1 MGRIGAGSGEKLV
14 EAMLR
19 VIDRMRWNLQTR
31 AVETRGADCDQQA
44 GGRLPARGQIA
55 ESLANQVSAWKHLE
69 ILHPRNHTA
78 EQAGGRPLLFR
89 WQPGYLSSSQHRGWS
104 VIVQGVVDRF
114 LAGVKGQALREGT
127 RYARQARVGEFAG
140 SPESVSSLVRGQTGD
155 YDVALWTEDGR
166 LQHRCTCPSWR
177 DPCKHEVAAALAL
190 RQTLTSEPRK
200 PLADRPATRRAA
212 GPPPPGR
219 PLPQARLLPQARP
232 APPAL
237 SQPQARPPDQAPD
250 QARLQA
256 LEERRSTARR
266 EKLLVHPDP
275 APFLR
280 VESASG
286 FGYRVHLRGG
296 AEGPHSCDCPDFEAN
311 RLHTCKHVE
320 RVRAWL
326 GSPRSRLPRGHRR
339 VAERPRIYL
348 HFGEV
353 VEPRLL
359 GRPEGPGA
367 LAVRRAFDGEGLS
380 HRPLARD
387 EAELQTWLRQFGER
401 VEPQALRWLAGR
413 AGRKPELPAGDF
425 ARLLPS
431 LPLKPY
437 AYQWTG
443 AAFLA
448 RTGRALLADEMGL
461 GKTIQAIL
469 AAAALRH
476 AKHPADRVTIVCPAS
491 LRAGWQDEVRR
502 WLGEET
508 VLLEGPATARA
519 RTIASG
525 PRWLITH
532 YEQVMRDHRAHEAHP
547 PDLLIIDE
555 AQRAKGLWT
564 RTARVLKAIGT
575 RYVFALTGTP
585 LENRLEEAYAIA
597 QLLDQRLLPPL
608 WQIDRDHFV
617 RDDKGRRV
625 VLYRGL
631 GDLRSRLAPAFLRRR
646 KEDVAL
652 DLPERLRSTSMLPM
666 HDDVVAT
673 YDDVLSQVARIAA
686 RKVLLPADLDRIRRL
701 LVIARRCCNGPHML
715 GLEVDDRK
723 VPKLQELEQALRDL
737 CLGEGRKA
745 VVFSEWTD
753 MTERVEALC
762 RRLRL
767 PAFHLHGGVP
777 VRRRPA
783 LLREFA
789 ARKGAAVFVSTDAGG
804 VGLNLQAADVVI
816 NLDMP
821 WNPARLEQR
830 IARVHRIGSRRT
842 VQEILLVTK
851 ESIEERILKLHET
864 KREVLANIWDKG
876 NQDVIAAPGG
886 SGAFRDMVASLLR
899 THPPV
904 APGDGSGPPA
914 GPLPG
919 KPSAPTSPTA
929 APTALEAAARTPPAQ
944 APPQALPQ
952 PPPQAAP
959 RLIDPAALSTAIAG
973 IAPALPP
980 DHRRSLAAVFRALAD
995 SLEPG

>member
-1 MGRIGAGSGEKLV
+1 M
-14 EAMLR
+14 
-19 VIDRMRWNLQTR
+19 
-31 AVETRGADCDQQA
+31 
-44 GGRLPARGQIA
+44 
-55 ESLANQVSAWKHLE
+55 
-69 ILHPRNHTA
+69 
-78 EQAGGRPLLFR
+78 
-89 WQPGYLSSSQHRGWS
+89 
-104 VIVQGVVDRF
+104 IVQGVLDRF
-114 LAGVKGQALREGT
+114 LSGVKGQALREGT

-140 SPESVSSLVRGQTGD
+140 SPESVSSLVRGQTGE
-155 YDVALWTEDGR
+155 YDVALWMEGGR
-166 LQHRCTCPSWR
+166 LLHRCSCPSWR

-190 RQTLTSEPRK
+190 RQTLTGDSGEK
-200 PLADRPATRRAA
+200 PPEARPKTRAA
-212 GPPPPGR
+212 TARAVPVPPPE
-219 PLPQARLLPQARP
+219 QARV
-232 APPAL
+232 
-237 SQPQARPPDQAPD
+237 
-250 QARLQA
+250 QA
-256 LEERRSTARR
+256 LEERRVAARR
-266 EKLLVHPDP
+266 EKLLVQPAS
-275 APFLR
+275 APFLS

-286 FGYRVHLRGG
+286 FGYRVHLRGS
-296 AEGPHSCDCPDFEAN
+296 AAGPHSCDCPDFEAN

-326 GSPRSRLPRGHRR
+326 GSPRSRLPREHRR
-339 VAERPRIYL
+339 GAERPRIYL
-348 HFGEV
+348 HFGEI
-353 VEPRLL
+353 VEPHLF

-367 LAVRRAFDGEGLS
+367 LAARRAFDGEGLPY
-380 HRPLARD
+380 RPLARD
-387 EAELQTWLRQFGER
+387 EAELRIWLRQFGAW
-401 VEPQALRWLAGR
+401 VEPQALLWLAAR
-413 AGRKPELPAGDF
+413 AERRPELPAGDF
-425 ARLLPS
+425 AQLLPP

-469 AAAALRH
+469 AAVALRH
-476 AKHPADRVTIVCPAS
+476 ASRPVGSVTIVCPAS

-502 WLGEET
+502 WLGEES
-508 VLLEGPATARA
+508 VLLEGPATDRA
-519 RTIASG
+519 RTIASR

-532 YEQVMRDHRAHEAHP
+532 YEQVMRDHRDHVVHP

-564 RTARVLKAIGT
+564 RTARVLKAIGA

-585 LENRLEEAYAIA
+585 LENRLEEAYAIS

-617 RDDKGRRV
+617 RDENGRRV

-652 DLPERLRSTSMLPM
+652 DLPERLRSQAMLPM

-673 YDDVLSQVARIAA
+673 YDDVLAQVARIAA

-762 RRLRL
+762 KRLRL

-777 VRRRPA
+777 VGRRPA
-783 LLREFA
+783 LLRAFA
-789 ARKGAAVFVSTDAGG
+789 AEKGAAVFVSTDAGG
-804 VGLNLQAADVVI
+804 VGLNLQVADVVI
-816 NLDMP
+816 NLDLP

-830 IARVHRIGSRRT
+830 IARVHRIGSRRA

-876 NQDVIAAPGG
+876 DADVIAAPGG

-904 APGDGSGPPA
+904 EPGDHSESRVGAPPDEA
-914 GPLPG
+914 EV
-919 KPSAPTSPTA
+919 PSAGAA
-929 APTALEAAARTPPAQ
+929 APAAAREA
-944 APPQALPQ
+944 ARE
-952 PPPQAAP
+952 AAP
-959 RLIDPAALSTAIAG
+959 LPFDPAALSAAIAG

-980 DHRRSLAAVFRALAD
+980 DHRRSLAAVFRVLAD

>member
-1 MGRIGAGSGEKLV
+1 MG
-14 EAMLR
+14 M
-19 VIDRMRWNLQTR
+19 
-31 AVETRGADCDQQA
+31 
-44 GGRLPARGQIA
+44 
-55 ESLANQVSAWKHLE
+55 
-69 ILHPRNHTA
+69 
-78 EQAGGRPLLFR
+78 
-89 WQPGYLSSSQHRGWS
+89 
-104 VIVQGVVDRF
+104 IVQGALDRF
-114 LAGVKGQALREGT
+114 LSGVKGQALREGT

-140 SPESVSSLVRGQTGD
+140 SPESVSSLVRGQTGE
-155 YDVALWTEDGR
+155 YDVALWMEGGR
-166 LQHRCTCPSWR
+166 LLHRCTCPSWR

-190 RQTLTSEPRK
+190 RQTLTGDSREK
-200 PLADRPATRRAA
+200 PPEARPKTRPAAARAV
-212 GPPPPGR
+212 
-219 PLPQARLLPQARP
+219 P
-232 APPAL
+232 APP
-237 SQPQARPPDQAPD
+237 PEQARV
-250 QARLQA
+250 QA
-256 LEERRSTARR
+256 LEERRVAARR
-266 EKLLVHPDP
+266 EKLLVQPAS
-275 APFLR
+275 APFLS

-286 FGYRVHLRGG
+286 FGYRVHLRGS
-296 AEGPHSCDCPDFEAN
+296 ATGPHSCDCPDFEAN

-326 GSPRSRLPRGHRR
+326 GSPRSRLPREHRR
-339 VAERPRIYL
+339 GAERPRIYL

-353 VEPRLL
+353 VEPRLF

-367 LAVRRAFDGEGLS
+367 LAARRAFDEEGLPY
-380 HRPLARD
+380 RPLARD
-387 EAELQTWLRQFGER
+387 EAELRLWLRQFGAW
-401 VEPQALRWLAGR
+401 VEPQALLWLAAR
-413 AGRKPELPAGDF
+413 AERRPVLPAGDF
-425 ARLLPS
+425 ARLLPP

-469 AAAALRH
+469 AAVALRH
-476 AKHPADRVTIVCPAS
+476 ASRPVGSVTIVCPAS

-502 WLGEET
+502 WLGEES
-508 VLLEGPATARA
+508 VLLEGPATDRA
-519 RTIASG
+519 RTIASR

-532 YEQVMRDHRAHEAHP
+532 YEQVMRDHRDHAAHP

-564 RTARVLKAIGT
+564 RTARVLKAIGA

-585 LENRLEEAYAIA
+585 LENRLEEAYAIS

-617 RDDKGRRV
+617 RDEGGRRV

-652 DLPERLRSTSMLPM
+652 DLPERLRSQAMLPM

-673 YDDVLSQVARIAA
+673 YDDVLAQVARIAA

-767 PAFHLHGGVP
+767 PCFHLHGGVP
-777 VRRRPA
+777 VGRRPA
-783 LLREFA
+783 LLRAFA
-789 ARKGAAVFVSTDAGG
+789 AEKGAAVFVSTDAGG
-804 VGLNLQAADVVI
+804 VGLNLQVADVVI
-816 NLDMP
+816 NLDLP

-876 NQDVIAAPGG
+876 DADVIAAPGG

-899 THPPV
+899 THPPAV
-904 APGDGSGPPA
+904 PGDDSGSRVGAPPDEA
-914 GPLPG
+914 RV
-919 KPSAPTSPTA
+919 PSAGAA
-929 APTALEAAARTPPAQ
+929 APAAAPAAAREA
-944 APPQALPQ
+944 APPPF
-952 PPPQAAP
+952 
-959 RLIDPAALSTAIAG
+959 DPAALAAAVAG

-980 DHRRSLAAVFRALAD
+980 DHRRSLAAVFRVLAD